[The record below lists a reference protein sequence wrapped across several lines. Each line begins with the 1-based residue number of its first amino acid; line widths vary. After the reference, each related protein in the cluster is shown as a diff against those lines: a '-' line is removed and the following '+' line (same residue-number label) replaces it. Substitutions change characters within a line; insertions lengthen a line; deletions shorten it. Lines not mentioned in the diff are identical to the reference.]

1 MTLSPASHQL
11 PVTPLLQQET
21 IIDLPAVQTTDL
33 PAVQTAGLP
42 SVQTTGLPAVQTTGL
57 PSVQTTGAREA
68 CQPHWTQAPDVRYP
82 QLGSYQQQAGLAA
95 VGGGDGN
102 TVWPQVHVQL
112 GNAETTAG
120 AHWDKGA
127 KTRSFI
133 HVSLLQP
140 FHKYM
145 QDLMSVRLR
154 CCIYCNAIIFIMM
167 LYIKVCSSLA
177 SILPLRTGTRKR

>member
-1 MTLSPASHQL
+1 MFSHFLFPCRFATCTVETASLLPQSGQGTQYDSVPGQPPTASH
-11 PVTPLLQQET
+11 
-21 IIDLPAVQTTDL
+21 TT
-33 PAVQTAGLP
+33 ATAGDYNRP
-42 SVQTTGLPAVQTTGL
+42 PVSADYRPPGSADYWGKGGMPATL
-57 PSVQTTGAREA
+57 DP
-68 CQPHWTQAPDVRYP
+68 APDVRYP

-102 TVWPQVHVQL
+102 TVWPQVQL

-154 CCIYCNAIIFIMM
+154 YCVLLRCYII
-167 LYIKVCSSLA
+167 
-177 SILPLRTGTRKR
+177 

>member
-1 MTLSPASHQL
+1 MLCTCTVETASLLPQSGQGSQYDSVPGQPPTASYTTAAARDYNRPPGSADYWGKGGMPA
-11 PVTPLLQQET
+11 T
-21 IIDLPAVQTTDL
+21 LPATLD
-33 PAVQTAGLP
+33 P
-42 SVQTTGLPAVQTTGL
+42 
-57 PSVQTTGAREA
+57 
-68 CQPHWTQAPDVRYP
+68 APDVRYP

-154 CCIYCNAIIFIMM
+154 CCIYCDAIIFIMM

-177 SILPLRTGTRKR
+177 SILPPRTGTKKR